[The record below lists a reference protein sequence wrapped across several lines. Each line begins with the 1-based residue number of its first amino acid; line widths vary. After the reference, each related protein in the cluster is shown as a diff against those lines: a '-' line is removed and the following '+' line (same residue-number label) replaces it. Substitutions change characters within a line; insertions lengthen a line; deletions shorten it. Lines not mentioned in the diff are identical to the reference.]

1 MKTTTTFDDIAFE
14 EYQRVNSFHSEFKF
28 FLKHYLLPLL
38 GVSSQAKLTSCAST
52 QSGPLKKSVYF
63 GDDNRTLYFSDSKSL
78 HFKLTYHQKLDF
90 QDEQTEIENISLNVV
105 QAFCNLSKF
114 SYNNNSVQFRSG
126 HLYSSAVTINAIYQ
140 MAVQQ
145 GICYWILG
153 SKNSNA
159 EKLISCL
166 ERWSVKTYEGR
177 KVTFGFVINRESNAN
192 STLTQGD
199 WLKFMES
206 DYAAVFSDSIHSLIE
221 LDQNCN
227 FSRFLSLT
235 EGGSVETYELS
246 YNLPIRF
253 AQCIQKYVR
262 GENVGIF
269 LLHNGDIIV
278 SKKGQIRFIKRNLRW
293 LNFSCAAFLSAA
305 STFTK
310 KSPEADDLL
319 KEIYATMLDVSLA
332 HTGGIIAVVNDLDGL
347 RSMRDENPDSRI
359 LNQYDDLLG
368 ELTDSVLPAPKTRSK
383 ATTKRSESRTM
394 RESDLY
400 LKRSIIKA
408 LIGNTRFQVLD
419 RKLRCELTAMDGA
432 CILTT
437 AGEIVSFGAIIR
449 NKSGSAGGGRSAACE
464 ELSKYGLAIKI
475 STDGYVELYING
487 EICYSIK

>member
-1 MKTTTTFDDIAFE
+1 MKAATSFDDIIFK
-14 EYQRVNSFHSEFKF
+14 EYQKVNSFHSEFKF
-28 FLKHYLLPLL
+28 FLVHYLLPLL
-38 GVSSQAKLTSCAST
+38 GISSQKSLKSYAST
-52 QSGPLKKSVYF
+52 RSVPLKKTAYF
-63 GDDNRTLYFSDSKSL
+63 GDDNRTLFFSDSKSL
-78 HFKLTYHQKLDF
+78 HFKLTYPQELCS
-90 QDEQTEIENISLNVV
+90 QEERIEIENISVNVV
-105 QAFCNLSKF
+105 QAFCNLSRF
-114 SYNNNSVQFRSG
+114 AYSDNSAQTRSG
-126 HLYSSAVTINAIYQ
+126 HLYSSAMTINAIYQ

-153 SKNSNA
+153 SKNSYA

-192 STLTQGD
+192 PALAPGD
-199 WLKFMES
+199 WLRFMES

-221 LDQNCN
+221 LDKNCN

-235 EGGSVETYELS
+235 EGGSVENYELS
-246 YNLPIRF
+246 SNLPIRF
-253 AQCIQKYVR
+253 AQCIQKYVS

-278 SKKGQIRFIKRNLRW
+278 SKKGQIRFIKRNLQW

-305 STFTK
+305 AAFTK
-310 KSPEADDLL
+310 RNSEIDDLL
-319 KEIYATMLDVSLA
+319 KQIYATMLDVSLA
-332 HTGGIIAVVNDLDGL
+332 HTGGIIAVVNDLSSL
-347 RSMRDENPDSRI
+347 RSVQDEKPDSRI
-359 LNQYDDLLG
+359 LNQYDDLL
-368 ELTDSVLPAPKTRSK
+368 EDLIYSASPAST
-383 ATTKRSESRTM
+383 AHNEVTTNRSESKRI
-394 RESDLY
+394 REDALY

-408 LIGNTRFQVLD
+408 LIGNACFQDLD

-437 AGEIVSFGAIIR
+437 RGEIVSFGAIIR

-464 ELSKYGLAIKI
+464 ELSKHGLAIKI

-487 EICYSIK
+487 DVCYSIK